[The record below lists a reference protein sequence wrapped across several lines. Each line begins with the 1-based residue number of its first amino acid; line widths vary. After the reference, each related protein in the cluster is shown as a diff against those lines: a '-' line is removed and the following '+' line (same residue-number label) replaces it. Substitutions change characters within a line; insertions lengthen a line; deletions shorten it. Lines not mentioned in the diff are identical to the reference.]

1 MPSIA
6 LHINVTVQRLFS
18 EVPASARRQ
27 PNCASAELPFLR
39 SRLPAYTVEYSSFP
53 QPLSGAVLFEPN
65 YRTLFFRC
73 QYLFCTFNTF
83 ARIFRGELR
92 LYLYDYYRC
101 PVSILRRKPE
111 LPRSVLVWRV
121 VVHYRCP
128 VSKLRKNRNCLA
140 LREPGALWFITGF
153 RIETAKK
160 TVIASLSVRRARW
173 VPFKIRA
180 RSAHNNYSSFII
192 HY

>member
-39 SRLPAYTVEYSSFP
+39 SRLPAYTVEYWSFP

-111 LPRSVLVWRV
+111 LPRSVWVGRV
-121 VVHYRCP
+121 VVCYRLP
-128 VSKLRKNRNCLA
+128 VSKPRKKPPLPRSVWVGWAECPLKSVREAHTIIIHHSLFTINCL
-140 LREPGALWFITGF
+140 
-153 RIETAKK
+153 
-160 TVIASLSVRRARW
+160 
-173 VPFKIRA
+173 
-180 RSAHNNYSSFII
+180 
-192 HY
+192 

>member
-1 MPSIA
+1 MVSQALEKRNSKIKLPSIA

-27 PNCASAELPFLR
+27 PNCTSAELPFLR

-65 YRTLFFRC
+65 YRTLFLRC
-73 QYLFCTFNTF
+73 QYPFCTFNTF

-111 LPRSVLVWRV
+111 LPRSVLVCRV

-128 VSKLRKNRNCLA
+128 VSILRKKPCMPR
-140 LREPGALWFITGF
+140 
-153 RIETAKK
+153 
-160 TVIASLSVRRARW
+160 SV
-173 VPFKIRA
+173 
-180 RSAHNNYSSFII
+180 
-192 HY
+192 